1 MLPPTAAIAPSCEAL
16 MVEIA
21 PKPVRGEVSRNVQG
35 AIQIVDSQD
44 VQVTNWLLEEAQPS
58 VRYHAL
64 VDLLDRKADDPDVKA
79 ALSTIRRVG
88 WARDLLRTQKPTGY
102 WEAHEPRTVREWV
115 SFLRF
120 PRFGSSIWKGI
131 ILSDLGLTAADR
143 RIRRLAD
150 LLFEY
155 KLPLSSG
162 VNFFTEEVC
171 LVGNT
176 APMLTRFGY
185 CEGRRVRKA
194 YELVDEEPRGG
205 GGWDCGPR
213 QP

>member
-1 MLPPTAAIAPSCEAL
+1 

-102 WEAHEPRTVREWV
+102 WEAHEPRTVGRRGAGTVPPASPGPSTAGKLWPRSRRFRRRIGPPRWSGRSREAR
-115 SFLRF
+115 SSISS
-120 PRFGSSIWKGI
+120 GSSSRRGDGT
-131 ILSDLGLTAADR
+131 LLGSGSTTR
-143 RIRRLAD
+143 RTI
-150 LLFEY
+150 
-155 KLPLSSG
+155 
-162 VNFFTEEVC
+162 TTTC
-171 LVGNT
+171 
-176 APMLTRFGY
+176 
-185 CEGRRVRKA
+185 
-194 YELVDEEPRGG
+194 
-205 GGWDCGPR
+205 W
-213 QP
+213 

>member
-1 MLPPTAAIAPSCEAL
+1 MLTGLRGFVWSNRGPAREGRPTHPVHAPTAAIAPSCEAL

-44 VQVTNWLLEEAQPS
+44 VQVTNWLLEEDQPS

-102 WEAHEPRTVREWV
+102 WEPHEPRTVREGV

-120 PRFGSSIWKGI
+120 PRFGSSMWKGI
-131 ILSDLGLTAADR
+131 ILSHLGLTAADR
-143 RIRRLAD
+143 RIRSLAD
-150 LLFEY
+150 LTSADKRHLR
-155 KLPLSSG
+155 PAG
-162 VNFFTEEVC
+162 HFFTEEVSISWH
-171 LVGNT
+171 T
-176 APMLTRFGY
+176 A
-185 CEGRRVRKA
+185 
-194 YELVDEEPRGG
+194 
-205 GGWDCGPR
+205 
-213 QP
+213 